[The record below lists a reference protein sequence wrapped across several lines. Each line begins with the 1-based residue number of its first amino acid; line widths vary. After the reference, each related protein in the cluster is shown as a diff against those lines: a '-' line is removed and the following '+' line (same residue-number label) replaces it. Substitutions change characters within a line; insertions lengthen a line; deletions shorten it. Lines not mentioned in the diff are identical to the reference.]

1 MLKLKKLLIEAPIGT
16 FYIKV
21 AVRDSRKALEIIDSD
36 FRNEDID
43 ISGDT
48 YYFKD
53 QSVAYD
59 AMMEF
64 HANDIEITG
73 KSEDI
78 EESVINE
85 DKKITEAAEK
95 IFDALV
101 NARVTKKPYKRIA
114 MKVIEFQ
121 LRAIRFGG
129 L

>member
-1 MLKLKKLLIEAPIGT
+1 
-16 FYIKV
+16 
-21 AVRDSRKALEIIDSD
+21 
-36 FRNEDID
+36 
-43 ISGDT
+43 
-48 YYFKD
+48 
-53 QSVAYD
+53 
-59 AMMEF
+59 MMEF

-78 EESVINE
+78 EESVIDEATKIGKMSRYDIEDKIMKIAKVMKGVKKPYDEIEQSLSDYLKKLFKQLNKLEESVINE